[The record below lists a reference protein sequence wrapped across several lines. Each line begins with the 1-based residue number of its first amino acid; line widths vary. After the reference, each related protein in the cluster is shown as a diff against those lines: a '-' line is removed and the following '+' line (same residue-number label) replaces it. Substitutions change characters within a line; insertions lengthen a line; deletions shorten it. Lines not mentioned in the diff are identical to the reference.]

1 MGKKLPSSY
10 HKAIAF
16 CGTRGI
22 PAAYGGFETAVD
34 EITKWFTSKGY
45 TCHIFGRSESPR
57 PSEVYDSRKMIYVKG
72 SKSKKLD
79 TFVSAIYTGLY
90 LRKHR
95 AEYDYVFWFNN
106 ANFPG
111 IFITLLSGL
120 PMAINT
126 DGLEWRRAKWSFP
139 FKAYYFISSYL
150 IGRFNKTL
158 ISDSISISDY
168 YKKKF
173 NKKTSIIPYGVPQSV
188 DFEEEVKHSVLEKYK
203 LDANKYFLQITR
215 LEPDNLPLEI
225 ICGFINSGIWKQ
237 GYKFLLIGMKEENPY
252 TLSLKRLSGSN
263 GVNVSPANY
272 NPVELEVLR
281 RNAFCYL
288 HGNSVGGTNPALL
301 EAMKSCNRIMAI
313 NGPFSKEV
321 LGNNGILFDIEK
333 LDLQFKQVLELKDE
347 SAELKERVLTLY
359 NWETVSNSY
368 EKIMKSEKVN
378 YFFDRLLSNQLK
390 EPRIGIV
397 LVNYNGFE
405 DTISCI
411 KSILRS
417 NYKNY
422 KIYLVDNN
430 SPDGSGQLLREYY
443 NQDKFQESIK
453 VLLLNKNIGFS
464 GGNNVAID
472 IALKEESKYVWLL
485 NNDTIIDEKTLT
497 NLVVR
502 AESDELIGI
511 VGSKIYFYNSSDIW
525 YAGGSI
531 NKFAISSHRGSLTSD
546 RDNKLFNIPEEVD
559 FVTGCSLFARSK
571 MIYDIGKL
579 DEDFFL
585 YFEDTELNHR
595 AKQNGWKIYYEPSSL
610 VWHKVSASTG
620 SKYRDHSPLIDYY
633 DTRNF
638 YLFINKCYK
647 GRGRI
652 LAFAGFIFKFIKK
665 NIRIALRKETNKMK
679 KYKIIYIAIFDAI
692 NKKNGNYL
700 KS

>member
-1 MGKKLPSSY
+1 
-10 HKAIAF
+10 
-16 CGTRGI
+16 
-22 PAAYGGFETAVD
+22 
-34 EITKWFTSKGY
+34 
-45 TCHIFGRSESPR
+45 
-57 PSEVYDSRKMIYVKG
+57 
-72 SKSKKLD
+72 
-79 TFVSAIYTGLY
+79 
-90 LRKHR
+90 
-95 AEYDYVFWFNN
+95 
-106 ANFPG
+106 
-111 IFITLLSGL
+111 
-120 PMAINT
+120 
-126 DGLEWRRAKWSFP
+126 
-139 FKAYYFISSYL
+139 
-150 IGRFNKTL
+150 
-158 ISDSISISDY
+158 
-168 YKKKF
+168 
-173 NKKTSIIPYGVPQSV
+173 
-188 DFEEEVKHSVLEKYK
+188 
-203 LDANKYFLQITR
+203 
-215 LEPDNLPLEI
+215 
-225 ICGFINSGIWKQ
+225 
-237 GYKFLLIGMKEENPY
+237 
-252 TLSLKRLSGSN
+252 
-263 GVNVSPANY
+263 
-272 NPVELEVLR
+272 
-281 RNAFCYL
+281 
-288 HGNSVGGTNPALL
+288 
-301 EAMKSCNRIMAI
+301 MKSCNRIMAI